1 MTGVQLLS
9 IGISA
14 SLYFSLF
21 YLNDWLFSSMEL
33 HSGANWIFLP
43 AGVRLLCTLLFA
55 GEGAIGLLL
64 ASIAIA
70 MVGGSISSD
79 WITALGAACVS
90 AGAPY
95 LAYRLAL
102 RSGLPDTL
110 ERLTAGG
117 LSLLAVGYAFANA
130 SLHSAWFAWRDHF
143 PSFWQGFTTMFIGDL
158 IGTLL
163 MVYTMKLVLAL
174 VSRRRL
180 TD

>member
-21 YLNDWLFSSMEL
+21 YLNSWLFSSIEL

-64 ASIAIA
+64 AALMIAV
-70 MVGGSISSD
+70 VGGSITSD
-79 WITALGAACVS
+79 WITALGAACLS

-102 RSGLPDTL
+102 RSGLPATL

-117 LSLLAVGYAFANA
+117 LSMLAIGYAFANA
-130 SLHSAWFAWRDHF
+130 SLHSAWFSWRDHF
-143 PSFWQGFTTMFIGDL
+143 PSFWQGFATMFVGDL
-158 IGTLL
+158 IGTLII
-163 MVYTMKLVLAL
+163 VYAMKLALAL
-174 VSRRRL
+174 AARRRL
-180 TD
+180 SD